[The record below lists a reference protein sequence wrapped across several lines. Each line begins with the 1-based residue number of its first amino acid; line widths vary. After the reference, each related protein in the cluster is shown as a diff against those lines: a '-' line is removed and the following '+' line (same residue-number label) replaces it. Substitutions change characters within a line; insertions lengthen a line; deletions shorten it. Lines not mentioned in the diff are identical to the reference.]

1 MRMKKLGR
9 AMDNERI
16 LKEFQKMD
24 QKKNFKKKE
33 KKIKEKKIKEKKT
46 EVKIVDESIKIG
58 LNKKGLTGKFN
69 IRSIRFEL
77 IGSFLIPVILIIVLG
92 IVSYTKASEGMI
104 SNFENSS
111 LVTLD
116 MMSEYYELGF
126 VGITNNAIQINGNET
141 LQDYYSGDFKNN
153 ILEDQNQLKVS
164 KNMVLTSAV
173 SEDFISDIYV
183 ICSYG
188 RSISAN
194 SNFKTAIY
202 DEFIS
207 STEGKA
213 IIDSNQDEIW
223 IGEHPSIDASVAKTA
238 DNYFISYIRKLAALG
253 QKPLGYII
261 IDIKNEAILELLDKT
276 DFGAGS
282 ISGVITQDGKE
293 VLKGGYPEDYTFTN
307 QKFYNDARQSAD
319 LSGLEYVEFNNES
332 HLFIFQKMETGN
344 TMICSLIP
352 RTEVLKQAES
362 VKSVTMALVT
372 LGVII
377 ALGIGTFMASGIS
390 KTINTANEKL
400 ELVAGGDL
408 TVDLKIKRKDEFS
421 ILGKSINNMFTSMK
435 SLIHKMISVSNTTT
449 NSANEVTQ
457 ASETLLQS
465 SKNIALAIADIEEGV
480 HQQANDAENCLI
492 QMSGL
497 AGQINNVYENT
508 NEISDSANN
517 TRKSVDNGI
526 VIMDTLS
533 ANAKD
538 TSNITKLVI
547 TNIQELNT
555 ESNAIAGIIGSI
567 NDIAEQTNLLS
578 LNASIEAARAGEAG
592 RGFAVVADEI
602 RKLAVQS
609 AEAASQIG
617 TIIEHISQK
626 TNKTVKAAMQ
636 AGEIVAKQE
645 NTLLDTVTIFQV
657 INKQVE
663 KLTGN
668 LSEISKGI
676 EKIEQAKNDTLG
688 AVESI
693 SATSEETAAAST
705 QLGISADSQ
714 LKAVEM
720 LNLAAARLG
729 EDAVNLQETA
739 NIFKIN

>member
-1 MRMKKLGR
+1 MKMKRFGR
-9 AMDNERI
+9 AKDNLSIFNEIQKEKGKKFLRKKDKKIKFKMDNEVIRSS
-16 LKEFQKMD
+16 
-24 QKKNFKKKE
+24 KKKSFRE
-33 KKIKEKKIKEKKT
+33 I
-46 EVKIVDESIKIG
+46 
-58 LNKKGLTGKFN
+58 FN
-69 IRSIRFEL
+69 LRSIRVEL
-77 IGSFLIPVILIIVLG
+77 IGSFLIPVILIIALG

-111 LVTLD
+111 LMTLD

-126 VGITNNAIQINGNET
+126 VGISNNAVQINSNET
-141 LQDYYSGDFKNN
+141 LQDYYSGDF
-153 ILEDQNQLKVS
+153 QNSIIEEERQYKEG
-164 KNMVLTSAV
+164 KNMVITSAV
-173 SEDFISDIYV
+173 SEEFISDIY
-183 ICSYG
+183 IIGSYG

-194 SNFKTAIY
+194 SNFKTPIY
-202 DEFIS
+202 DEFIA

-213 IIDSNQDEIW
+213 IMDSDQDEIW
-223 IGEHPSIDASVAKTA
+223 LGEHPSIDASVTKDA
-238 DNYFISYIRKLAALG
+238 DSYFMSLFRKFAIFG
-253 QKPLGYII
+253 QEPLGYLV

-282 ISGVITQDGKE
+282 ISGVITQEGKE
-293 VLKGGYPEDYTFTN
+293 LLKGEYPEGYTFTS
-307 QKFYNDARQSAD
+307 QSFYTDARKSAD
-319 LSGLEYVEFNNES
+319 ISGLEYVEFNNKS
-332 HLFIFQKMETGN
+332 YLFIFNKMETGN

-352 RTEVLKQAES
+352 KTEVLKQAES
-362 VKSVTMALVT
+362 VKAVTIALVA

-377 ALGIGTFMASGIS
+377 ALSIGTFMASGIS
-390 KTINTANEKL
+390 NTIKTANEKL

-408 TVDLKIKRKDEFS
+408 TVDIKIKRKDEFS

-435 SLIHKMISVSNTTT
+435 NLIHKMISVSNTTT
-449 NSANEVTQ
+449 NSANEVTE
-457 ASETLLQS
+457 ASGTLLQTS
-465 SKNIALAIADIEEGV
+465 QNIAMAVADIEEGV

-497 AGQINNVYENT
+497 AGQINSVYENT
-508 NEISDSANN
+508 NEIGESANN
-517 TRKSVDNGI
+517 TRKSVNDGI

-538 TSNITKLVI
+538 TSNITQLVI
-547 TNIQELNT
+547 KNIQELNT

-578 LNASIEAARAGEAG
+578 LNASIEAARAGDAG

-617 TIIEHISQK
+617 KIIEQISVK
-626 TNKTVKAAMQ
+626 TNKTVEAAKQ
-636 AGEIVAKQE
+636 AGDIVAKQE
-645 NTLLDTVTIFQV
+645 STLNDTVTVFQV
-657 INKQVE
+657 INNQVE

-705 QLGISADSQ
+705 QLGISAESQ

-720 LNLAAARLG
+720 LNLAAARLS
-729 EDAVNLQETA
+729 EDANNLHETA
-739 NIFKIN
+739 NIFKIE